1 MAYKSMKGNTH
12 RMPDGTVMTGKKHS
26 KSSKPVKKASKGSK
40 SMKAKMARLR
50 AMKKK

>member
-12 RMPDGTVMTGKKHS
+12 RMPGGKVMTGKKHTS
-26 KSSKPVKKASKGSK
+26 KSKVVKKK
-40 SMKAKMARLR
+40 SGGMKAKMARLR